1 MQFLDIAAYI
11 YVTVIYLN
19 PIYSFYFIIK
29 SFEQDLLDLLK
40 SADGGNE
47 ESIEKL
53 NLIKLTDLHK
63 AVIHKNYDQV
73 FIRLFIIRS
82 K

>member
-1 MQFLDIAAYI
+1 MQHTLCDSNIPESLFTAFTL
-11 YVTVIYLN
+11 L
-19 PIYSFYFIIK
+19 IK

-47 ESIEKL
+47 EAIEKL

-63 AVIHKNYDQV
+63 AVIHGNYDQV
-73 FIRLFIIRS
+73 FIRLFVIRS